1 MHKQANQNEEGR
13 ARRRCIGEHVK
24 AELTVEVRANA

>member
-13 ARRRCIGEHVK
+13 AAAEKCK
-24 AELTVEVRANA
+24 AEAKGLTVEVRANA